1 MRLVVQRVSRASV
14 SVMESVVGAIGPG
27 LAILVGVTEGDSETL
42 ARSFAGKVAELRIFE
57 DADGKMNRSV
67 QEIGGAVLAVSQ
79 FTLYADTR
87 RGRRPSFV
95 AAARP
100 ELAQPVYNAFC
111 DAFAEHGL
119 DCQRGVFGAHMEIAL
134 VNDGPVTIILDSI
147 DLERPRRT

>member
-14 SVMESVVGAIGPG
+14 SVMGSVVAAIGPG

-42 ARSFAGKVAELRIFE
+42 ARSFAAKVAELRIFE

-87 RGRRPSFV
+87 RGRRPSFA

-100 ELAQPVYNAFC
+100 DRAQPVYGAFC